1 MKSSVHDSCIEK
13 VPLFA
18 KLTPEEIAAIQSVM
32 ITREFAAGDV
42 ILHEDDNQTQTF
54 FVIATGSV
62 QVTVCTSEGKQTILA
77 TLRTG
82 EFFGEMAILD
92 GEPRSASVVA
102 AQKCVLLMLYR
113 RPFLEILQKYPKI
126 TIQMLIE
133 MSRRLRHT
141 NRQINTLSMMS
152 VYGRVADVIL
162 QLARDNGRKV
172 ERMIVIEN
180 RPTHQE
186 IADMAGTSRET
197 VSRIISQLQKKQY
210 LSIDRKR
217 MVILNEEKLYY

>member
-1 MKSSVHDSCIEK
+1 MRPGEHDSLIDK
-13 VPLFA
+13 VPLFVNLSP
-18 KLTPEEIAAIQSVM
+18 KEMNAIRSVM
-32 ITREFAAGDV
+32 IIREFDSGDIIV
-42 ILHEDDNQTQTF
+42 HEEDNETQTF
-54 FVIATGSV
+54 FVIADGAV

-77 TLRTG
+77 TLRKG

-102 AQKCVLLMLYR
+102 AQRCVLLMLYR
-113 RPFLEILQKYPKI
+113 DPFINILNKYPKI

-162 QLARDNGRKV
+162 QLARENGRKV
-172 ERMIVIEN
+172 GYMTVIEN

-186 IADMAGTSRET
+186 IAEMAGTSRET
-197 VSRIISQLQKKQY
+197 VSRIISQLQKKQF
-210 LSIDRKR
+210 LSIDRRK